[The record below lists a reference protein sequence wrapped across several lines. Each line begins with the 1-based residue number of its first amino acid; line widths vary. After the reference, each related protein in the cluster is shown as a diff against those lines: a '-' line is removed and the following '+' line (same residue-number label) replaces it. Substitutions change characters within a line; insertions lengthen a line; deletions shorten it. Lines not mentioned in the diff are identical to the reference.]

1 MAAAAK
7 TIAIIDDEVDLVNLF
22 QEALENNGF
31 KVCAFTDPIQ
41 AFNTLEKKIQEYG
54 LILSDFRMPNLNGY
68 ELCTKLVLLNPE
80 LEVILMSAY
89 DIMEC
94 DTSKF
99 TIVKKPI
106 LIAQLLQIVRDSLK
120 YGDDNNSIIYDTKN
134 SKPIIVVKD
143 SSSQLSESPTS
154 SSTINIADTVNKKD
168 ERLALVEISKGLIEL
183 LQDAGFT
190 IEKIL
195 ENRPSR
201 IAEILGIDVYVG
213 EIIYNETKKA
223 SSNVNSNFLINK

>member
-1 MAAAAK
+1 MAAAK

-22 QEALENNGF
+22 QEALEKNGF

-41 AFNTLEKKIQEYG
+41 AFNILEKKIQEYG
-54 LILSDFRMPNLNGY
+54 LILSDFRMPNLNGH
-68 ELCTKLVLLNPE
+68 ELCTKLRQLNPE

-94 DTSKF
+94 DTTKF

-106 LIAQLLQIVRDSLK
+106 LIAQLLQIVRDSLE

-195 ENRPSR
+195 ENHPSR

-213 EIIYNETKKA
+213 EIIYNQTKKH
-223 SSNVNSNFLINK
+223 LGM

>member
-1 MAAAAK
+1 MATAK
-7 TIAIIDDEVDLVNLF
+7 TIAIIDDEIDLVNLF
-22 QEALENNGF
+22 QEALEKNGF

-41 AFNTLEKKIQEYG
+41 AFNILEKKIQEYG

-68 ELCTKLVLLNPE
+68 ELCTKLILLNPE

-106 LIAQLLQIVRDSLK
+106 RIAQLLQIVRDSLEL
-120 YGDDNNSIIYDTKN
+120 
-134 SKPIIVVKD
+134 VVKD

-213 EIIYNETKKA
+213 EIIYNETKKH
-223 SSNVNSNFLINK
+223 LGM

>member
-1 MAAAAK
+1 MVAAK
-7 TIAIIDDEVDLVNLF
+7 TIAIIDDEVDVINLF
-22 QEALENNGF
+22 QEALEKNGF
-31 KVCAFTDPIQ
+31 KVCAFTDSIQ

-68 ELCTKLVLLNPE
+68 ELCTKLILLNHQ

-106 LIAQLLQIVRDSLK
+106 LIAQLLQIVRDSLE
-120 YGDDNNSIIYDTKN
+120 YGDDNNNSIIYDTKN

-143 SSSQLSESPTS
+143 SSSQLSESPTTSS
-154 SSTINIADTVNKKD
+154 SSTINIAVTVNKKD
-168 ERLALVEISKGLIEL
+168 ERLALLEIPKGLIEL

-195 ENRPSR
+195 ENHPFR

-223 SSNVNSNFLINK
+223 SSNVNSNF

>member
-1 MAAAAK
+1 MAAAK

-80 LEVILMSAY
+80 LELILMSAY

-106 LIAQLLQIVRDSLK
+106 LIAQLLQIVRDSL
-120 YGDDNNSIIYDTKN
+120 
-134 SKPIIVVKD
+134 
-143 SSSQLSESPTS
+143 ESS

-213 EIIYNETKKA
+213 EIIYNETKKT
-223 SSNVNSNFLINK
+223 SRNVNSNFLIN

>member
-1 MAAAAK
+1 MARAK

-22 QEALENNGF
+22 QEALEKNGF

-54 LILSDFRMPNLNGY
+54 LILSDFRMPNLNGH
-68 ELCTKLVLLNPE
+68 ELCTKLILLNPE

-106 LIAQLLQIVRDSLK
+106 LIAQLLQIVRDSLE
-120 YGDDNNSIIYDTKN
+120 YEDDNNNSIIYDTKN

-154 SSTINIADTVNKKD
+154 SSSSTINIADRVNKKD
-168 ERLALVEISKGLIEL
+168 ERLALLEISKGLIEL

-195 ENRPSR
+195 ENHPSR

-213 EIIYNETKKA
+213 EIIYNETKKH
-223 SSNVNSNFLINK
+223 LGM

>member
-1 MAAAAK
+1 MAATKA
-7 TIAIIDDEVDLVNLF
+7 IAIIDDEADLVNLF
-22 QEALENNGF
+22 QEILENNGF

-68 ELCTKLVLLNPE
+68 ELCTKLRQFNPE

-89 DIMEC
+89 DIIEC

-106 LIAQLLQIVRDSLK
+106 LMAKLLQIVRDSLK

-143 SSSQLSESPTS
+143 SSSQLSESSKS

-168 ERLALVEISKGLIEL
+168 ERLALLKISKGLIEL

-195 ENRPSR
+195 ENNPSR

-213 EIIYNETKKA
+213 EIIYNQTKKH
-223 SSNVNSNFLINK
+223 LGM

>member
-1 MAAAAK
+1 MAAAK

-41 AFNTLEKKIQEYG
+41 AFNILEKKIQEYR

-68 ELCTKLVLLNPE
+68 ELCTKLILLNPE

-89 DIMEC
+89 DLMEC

-106 LIAQLLQIVRDSLK
+106 RIAQLLQIVRDSLE

-154 SSTINIADTVNKKD
+154 SSIINIADTVNKKD

-190 IEKIL
+190 IEMIL
-195 ENRPSR
+195 NSKPAD

-213 EIIYNETKKA
+213 EIIYNETKKH
-223 SSNVNSNFLINK
+223 LGM

>member
-1 MAAAAK
+1 MAAAK

-22 QEALENNGF
+22 QEALEKNGF

-41 AFNTLEKKIQEYG
+41 AFNILEKKIQEYG
-54 LILSDFRMPNLNGY
+54 LILSDFRMPNLNGH
-68 ELCTKLVLLNPE
+68 ELCTKLRQLNPE

-89 DIMEC
+89 DIIEC

-106 LIAQLLQIVRDSLK
+106 LIAQLLQIVRDSLE
-120 YGDDNNSIIYDTKN
+120 YGDDNNNSIIHDTKN

-154 SSTINIADTVNKKD
+154 SSAINIADTVNKKD

-195 ENRPSR
+195 ENNPSR

-223 SSNVNSNFLINK
+223 SRNINSNFLIN

>member
-1 MAAAAK
+1 MAAAK
-7 TIAIIDDEVDLVNLF
+7 TIAIIDDEVDVVNLF
-22 QEALENNGF
+22 QEALEKNGF

-54 LILSDFRMPNLNGY
+54 LILSDFRMPNLNGH
-68 ELCTKLVLLNPE
+68 ELCTKLILLNPE

-99 TIVKKPI
+99 MIVKKPI
-106 LIAQLLQIVRDSLK
+106 LIAQLLQIIRDNLK

-134 SKPIIVVKD
+134 SKSIIVVKD

-154 SSTINIADTVNKKD
+154 SSSSTINIVDTENKKD
-168 ERLALVEISKGLIEL
+168 ERLALLEISKGLIEL

-190 IEKIL
+190 IEKVL
-195 ENRPSR
+195 ENHPYR
-201 IAEILGIDVYVG
+201 IAEILGIDVYIG
-213 EIIYNETKKA
+213 EIIYNETKKH
-223 SSNVNSNFLINK
+223 LGM

>member
-1 MAAAAK
+1 MATAK
-7 TIAIIDDEVDLVNLF
+7 TIAIIDDEIDLVNLF
-22 QEALENNGF
+22 QEALEKNGF

-41 AFNTLEKKIQEYG
+41 AFNILEKKIQEYG
-54 LILSDFRMPNLNGY
+54 LILSDFRMPNLNGH
-68 ELCTKLVLLNPE
+68 ELCTKLILLNPE

-106 LIAQLLQIVRDSLK
+106 LIAQLLQIVRDSLE

-195 ENRPSR
+195 ENQSISYCRNIR
-201 IAEILGIDVYVG
+201 NRCLCRRDNI
-213 EIIYNETKKA
+213 
-223 SSNVNSNFLINK
+223 

>member
-1 MAAAAK
+1 MAAAK
-7 TIAIIDDEVDLVNLF
+7 TIAIIDDEIDLVNLF

-68 ELCTKLVLLNPE
+68 ELCTKLILLNPE

-106 LIAQLLQIVRDSLK
+106 RIAQLLQIVRDSLE

-143 SSSQLSESPTS
+143 SSSQLSESPTSS

-195 ENRPSR
+195 ENSPSR

-213 EIIYNETKKA
+213 EIIYNETKKH
-223 SSNVNSNFLINK
+223 LGM

>member
-1 MAAAAK
+1 MAAAK
-7 TIAIIDDEVDLVNLF
+7 TIAIIDDEVDVVNLF
-22 QEALENNGF
+22 QEALEKNGF

-54 LILSDFRMPNLNGY
+54 LILSDFRMPNLNGH
-68 ELCTKLVLLNPE
+68 ELCTKLILLNPE

-106 LIAQLLQIVRDSLK
+106 LIAQLLQIIRDSLE

-154 SSTINIADTVNKKD
+154 SSSSTINIADTVNKKD
-168 ERLALVEISKGLIEL
+168 ERLALLEISKGLIEL

-195 ENRPSR
+195 ENHPSR

-213 EIIYNETKKA
+213 EIIYNETKKH
-223 SSNVNSNFLINK
+223 LGM

>member
-1 MAAAAK
+1 MAAAK

-22 QEALENNGF
+22 QEALEKNGF

-54 LILSDFRMPNLNGY
+54 LILSDFRMPNLNGH
-68 ELCTKLVLLNPE
+68 ELCTKLILLNPE

-99 TIVKKPI
+99 TLIKKPI

-120 YGDDNNSIIYDTKN
+120 YEDDNNSIIYDTKN
-134 SKPIIVVKD
+134 SKSIIVVKD

-154 SSTINIADTVNKKD
+154 SSSSTINIADRVNKKD
-168 ERLALVEISKGLIEL
+168 ERLALLEISKGLIEL

-190 IEKIL
+190 IEKVL
-195 ENRPSR
+195 ENHPSR

-213 EIIYNETKKA
+213 EIIYNETKKH
-223 SSNVNSNFLINK
+223 LGM

>member
-1 MAAAAK
+1 MAAAK

-41 AFNTLEKKIQEYG
+41 AFNTLKKKIQEYG

-68 ELCTKLVLLNPE
+68 ELCTKLILLNPE

-106 LIAQLLQIVRDSLK
+106 VIAQLLQIVRDSLE
-120 YGDDNNSIIYDTKN
+120 YVGDNNSIIYDTKN

-143 SSSQLSESPTS
+143 SSSQLSESSTS
-154 SSTINIADTVNKKD
+154 SAIINIADTVNKKD
-168 ERLALVEISKGLIEL
+168 ERLALLEISKGLIEL

-223 SSNVNSNFLINK
+223 SSNVNSNFLIN

>member
-1 MAAAAK
+1 METAK

-54 LILSDFRMPNLNGY
+54 LILSDFRMPNLNGH
-68 ELCTKLVLLNPE
+68 ELCTKLILLNPE

-106 LIAQLLQIVRDSLK
+106 LIAQLLQIVRDSLE
-120 YGDDNNSIIYDTKN
+120 YEDDNNSIIYDTKN

-154 SSTINIADTVNKKD
+154 SSTINIADRVNKKD
-168 ERLALVEISKGLIEL
+168 ERLALLEISKGLIEL

-195 ENRPSR
+195 ENHPSR

-213 EIIYNETKKA
+213 EIIYNETKKH
-223 SSNVNSNFLINK
+223 LGM

>member
-1 MAAAAK
+1 MAAAK

-68 ELCTKLVLLNPE
+68 ELCTKLIQLNPE

-89 DIMEC
+89 DTMEC

-106 LIAQLLQIVRDSLK
+106 LIAQLLQIVRDSLE

-201 IAEILGIDVYVG
+201 IAEILGIDVCVG
-213 EIIYNETKKA
+213 EIIYNETKKT
-223 SSNVNSNFLINK
+223 SNNVNSNFLIN

>member
-1 MAAAAK
+1 MAAAK

-22 QEALENNGF
+22 QEALENNVF

-106 LIAQLLQIVRDSLK
+106 LIAQLLQIVRDSL
-120 YGDDNNSIIYDTKN
+120 
-134 SKPIIVVKD
+134 
-143 SSSQLSESPTS
+143 ESS

-213 EIIYNETKKA
+213 EIIYNETKKT
-223 SSNVNSNFLINK
+223 SRNVNSNFLIN

>member
-1 MAAAAK
+1 MATAK
-7 TIAIIDDEVDLVNLF
+7 AIAIIDDEIDLVNLF

-41 AFNTLEKKIQEYG
+41 AFNILEKKIQEYG

-68 ELCTKLVLLNPE
+68 ELCTKLKQLNPE
-80 LEVILMSAY
+80 LKVILMSAY

-106 LIAQLLQIVRDSLK
+106 LIAKLLQIIRDSLE

-168 ERLALVEISKGLIEL
+168 ERLALLEISKGLIEL
-183 LQDAGFT
+183 LQAAGFT

-195 ENRPSR
+195 ENHPSR

-223 SSNVNSNFLINK
+223 SRNVNSNFLIN